1 MQARVIPTGD
11 YSANCTVVWN
21 EPGKAFVIDT
31 GADAEDLLEFL
42 RENGLTPAGYLF
54 THGHLDHISALPE
67 MLASMSAPVYMHKK
81 DALWAFSKI
90 NFIPGYVQPEKKPE
104 NIVDDI
110 IDGSIIKAGSLKAR
124 VITTPGHTPGGVC
137 YFFDDESLLV
147 AGDTL
152 FNGSVGRTDLPGGDW
167 GLLAA
172 SLSKLMELDD
182 DVVVVCGHGQNTTI
196 GAERRDNPY
205 INQ

>member
-21 EPGKAFVIDT
+21 EPDKAFVIDP
-31 GADAEDLLEFL
+31 GADGGDLLEFL
-42 RENGLTPAGYLF
+42 RENGLTPSAYLL
-54 THGHLDHISALPE
+54 THGHLDHLSALPE
-67 MLASMSAPVYMHKK
+67 MLASMPAPVYMNKK
-81 DALWAFSKI
+81 DALWAFTKI
-90 NFIPGYVQPEKKPE
+90 NFIPGYVQPEQKPE
-104 NIVDDI
+104 ILVDDI
-110 IDGSIIKAGSLKAR
+110 IDGSIIEAGSLKAK

-137 YFFDDESLLV
+137 YFFEEESLLV

-167 GLLAA
+167 GLLAS
-172 SLSKLMELDD
+172 SLSKLMELND